1 MNSDNNKKMKWEENE
16 CYRSGELDQVQSKGC
31 LTSQYLIRI
40 PPLIIKYVN
49 DLSAYIYNGN
59 QYFP

>member
-1 MNSDNNKKMKWEENE
+1 MKWEENK
-16 CYRSGELDQVQSKGC
+16 CYSSRELDQVQNKGY